1 MDALI
6 VVLEKV
12 PAVGFKNID
21 NQTYTLVL
29 LAQVLNIIKQQ
40 PTIER
45 KTGEW
50 IVMETAY
57 EDTEAKCSECG
68 FTTLVNE
75 PGNGLHM
82 LSDLNYCSNC
92 GAKMKKPMTIPEEII
107 NSVLGY
113 DD

>member
-1 MDALI
+1 MSRLIDADELKTRMLEYYEDSWNLHKEIMD
-6 VVLEKV
+6 
-12 PAVGFKNID
+12 FFD
-21 NQTYTLVL
+21 NT
-29 LAQVLNIIKQQ
+29 

-45 KTGEW
+45 ETGEW

-82 LSDLNYCSNC
+82 LSDLNYCPNC